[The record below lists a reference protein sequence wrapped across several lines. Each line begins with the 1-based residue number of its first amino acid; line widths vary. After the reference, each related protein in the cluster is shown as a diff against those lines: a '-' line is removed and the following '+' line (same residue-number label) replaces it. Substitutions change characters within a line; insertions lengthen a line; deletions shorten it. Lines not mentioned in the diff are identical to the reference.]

1 MEKFVPF
8 EKLSKKEKRKQ
19 NRLKRSTWGPLSPV
33 TRRSAN
39 PKAYNRKKAQRPD
52 DGDAVPFVLPEPCA
66 YLSR

>member
-8 EKLSKKEKRKQ
+8 EKLSKKEQRKR
-19 NRLKRSTWGPLSPV
+19 NRAKRSEWGPLSPV

-39 PKAYNRKKAQRPD
+39 PKAYNRRKAQRSDPT
-52 DGDAVPFVLPEPCA
+52 GCAFFFASA

>member
-19 NRLKRSTWGPLSPV
+19 NRARRNGWGALSPV
-33 TRRSAN
+33 TRKPAFCFL
-39 PKAYNRKKAQRPD
+39 
-52 DGDAVPFVLPEPCA
+52 GA

>member
-19 NRLKRSTWGPLSPV
+19 NRLKRGAWGALSPV

-39 PKAYNRKKAQRPD
+39 PKAYNR
-52 DGDAVPFVLPEPCA
+52 
-66 YLSR
+66 